1 MLTSLA
7 RQTGKGMALLDEL
20 WSSDVTELRALAL
33 IEQAQTDIAH
43 EFAEAARKKQR
54 RSTGGRRR

>member
-1 MLTSLA
+1 
-7 RQTGKGMALLDEL
+7 MALLDEL